1 MSRSLAAGVL
11 LTGFEGTSVPPWL
24 WAACAEGLAGVL
36 LFAPNTPDLATTRA
50 LTDELRA
57 HRPAGLPGL
66 VVAVDEEG
74 GDVTR
79 LEAATGSGLPGNA
92 ALGAVDDP
100 DLTLR
105 CASAL
110 GHVLARAGVDL
121 DLAPCLDVAS
131 EPLNPVIGTRSFGAD
146 PALVARHAREFARG
160 LRPFVACCGKHY
172 PGHGDTRVDSH
183 LAVPVLDLDPDVLAR
198 RDLSPYGA
206 AAWDAVMT
214 GHIVVPALGR
224 RPASLSRWATRQVR
238 AAGHDGP
245 IVTDAL
251 GMAAIA
257 DEHGLGAACVLAL
270 QAGADLLCLDSPQ
283 HRDPHEMYLEATA
296 AIDAALADGRLH
308 PTALAASAE
317 RTTRLVR
324 RAVPSGEGAGAGAG
338 TGGDGGVG
346 GFGGVGIGAGDE
358 VWDRRDAAIAGRD
371 DAAALARLHEVGAEA
386 ARRALGVRGD
396 VRLQAPPF
404 TLDLRQRSSHASGQ
418 ASGAFDVAFG
428 AYWPGV
434 QAISPLSAAE
444 VTAVLD
450 VAPISHEVVALT
462 RLAAGG
468 GLEGELLAAVLAAR
482 PGAVVVH
489 TGVAA
494 AAPELPSGGRLVCA
508 HGSAA
513 ANARATAD
521 ALAGQREAGHAPGA
535 TAPTIPSTSAAS
547 AVSASESASSA
558 AASHSASAS
567 AAAPPSA
574 SASASSASESAS
586 ASGLGVAPASAEP
599 VVSPTLAPDLPAPP
613 APAGEPG

>member
-296 AIDAALADGRLH
+296 AIDAALAEGRLH
-308 PTALAASAE
+308 PAALAASAE
-317 RTTRLVR
+317 RTARLVR
-324 RAVPSGEGAGAGAG
+324 RAVPSGEGVGAGAG
-338 TGGDGGVG
+338 TGGIGGVG
-346 GFGGVGIGAGDE
+346 VGAGDE
-358 VWDRRDAAIAGRD
+358 VWDRQDAAIAGRD

-386 ARRALGVRGD
+386 ARRALDVRGD

-494 AAPELPSGGRLVCA
+494 AAPELPSGGRLICA

-535 TAPTIPSTSAAS
+535 TAPTIPSASAASAVSAVSAAS
-547 AVSASESASSA
+547 AVSAS
-558 AASHSASAS
+558 
-567 AAAPPSA
+567 PSA
-574 SASASSASESAS
+574 SASASAS
-586 ASGLGVAPASAEP
+586 ALGVAPASAEP
-599 VVSPTLAPDLPAPP
+599 VVSPTLAPALPAPP

>member
-50 LTDELRA
+50 LTDELRV

-110 GHVLARAGVDL
+110 GHVLARAGVDI

-146 PALVARHAREFARG
+146 PALVARHACEFARG
-160 LRPFVACCGKHY
+160 LGPFVACCGKHY
-172 PGHGDTRVDSH
+172 PGHGDTRIDSH
-183 LAVPVLDLDPDVLAR
+183 LALPVLDLDPDVLAR
-198 RDLSPYGA
+198 RDLSPYDA

-224 RPASLSRWATRQVR
+224 RPASLSRWATRRLR
-238 AAGHDGP
+238 ATGHDGP

-257 DEHGLGAACVLAL
+257 EEHGLGAACVLAL
-270 QAGADLLCLDSPQ
+270 QAGADLLCLDTPQ
-283 HRDPHEMYLEATA
+283 HGDPHEMYLEATA

-308 PTALAASAE
+308 PAALAASAE
-317 RTTRLVR
+317 RTARLVR
-324 RAVPSGEGAGAGAG
+324 RAVPVSGEGAGARGAG
-338 TGGDGGVG
+338 GGRRVS
-346 GFGGVGIGAGDE
+346 GAGEPGCGEAREAALAGRDE
-358 VWDRRDAAIAGRD
+358 ALDRRDAAIAGRD

-386 ARRALGVRGD
+386 ARRALLVRGD

-434 QAISPLSAAE
+434 QAISPLSPAE

-468 GLEGELLAAVLAAR
+468 GLEGELLATVLAAR

-494 AAPELPSGGRLVCA
+494 AAPQLPSGGRLVCA

-513 ANARATAD
+513 ANARAVAD
-521 ALAGQREAGHAPGA
+521 ALAGRREAGHAPGA
-535 TAPTIPSTSAAS
+535 TPPTVLLVPS
-547 AVSASESASSA
+547 
-558 AASHSASAS
+558 
-567 AAAPPSA
+567 PSA
-574 SASASSASESAS
+574 TTS
-586 ASGLGVAPASAEP
+586 PP
-599 VVSPTLAPDLPAPP
+599 VPPRHPAPP
-613 APAGEPG
+613 APAGEAG